1 MIGPGSFQSLPKMN
15 ARERHAVVL
24 DISRAH
30 DQGFS
35 ALVSCLEIVWDF
47 QNVESA
53 CVIGRPFQL
62 YNKEGKYIWLNQEL
76 RNKAIRVGSII
87 SCRKPT
93 ENWFYSGNTQ
103 KELVSRVRFFKLGY
117 RANVS
122 LCRLSQPE
130 VL

>member
-1 MIGPGSFQSLPKMN
+1 MLGPGSSQSLPKLN
-15 ARERHAVVL
+15 AHERHAVVL
-24 DISRAH
+24 DISKAH

-62 YNKEGKYIWLNQEL
+62 YNKDGKYIWLNQDL
-76 RNKAIRVGSII
+76 RNKAIGVGSII

-93 ENWFYSGNTQ
+93 EKGFYLGNT
-103 KELVSRVRFFKLGY
+103 KRKLVS
-117 RANVS
+117 
-122 LCRLSQPE
+122 
-130 VL
+130 